1 MRFFRNDLNID
12 FMGARMWA
20 ILGSLIIIG
29 VGIVSLIVKNGPRYG
44 VDFAGG
50 TLVQVKFN
58 VPMEIDTL
66 RSTLKNLELGEILIQ
81 RYGEKEENEVLLRMS
96 GTTSSLEGFETR
108 IGEVLTQTIGADA
121 FEIRR
126 VEMVGPKVGKDLR
139 EKGLWAIIFATLG
152 VLIYT
157 WWRFEFVY
165 ALGAII
171 ALIHDVLVTIGAF
184 SLTNREFTL
193 PVIAALLTIIGY
205 SLNDTIVVF
214 DRVRD
219 NLRLMRNRPLHEILN
234 TSINQTL
241 GRTVLT
247 SLTTFFVVFCL
258 YVMGGEVIND
268 FAFALIIGVIVGT
281 YSSVYIASPVALFF
295 HNLAPSARVAGSAK
309 AKRETGTGM
318 PASSIGP
325 VNKGGVSRM
334 MEQQKQIQTAA
345 SSDSRKKGSKGAS
358 KRRKKNRRG

>member
-1 MRFFRNDLNID
+1 
-12 FMGARMWA
+12 MGARKWA
-20 ILGSLIIIG
+20 ILGSIIIIG
-29 VGIVSLIVKNGPRYG
+29 VGIASLIVKNGPRYG

-66 RSTLKNLELGEILIQ
+66 RNTLKDLDLGEILIQ

-96 GTTSSLEGFETR
+96 ATTSSLEGYETR
-108 IGEVLTQTIGADA
+108 IGEALTETIGADA

-139 EKGLWAIIFATLG
+139 EKGIWAIIFATLG
-152 VLIYT
+152 VLFYT

-171 ALIHDVLVTIGAF
+171 ALLHDVLVTVGAF
-184 SLTNREFTL
+184 SLTGREFTL

-219 NLRLMRNRPLHEILN
+219 NLKLMRNRPLKDILN

-258 YVMGGEVIND
+258 YALGGEVIND

-295 HNLAPSARVAGSAK
+295 HNLAPSAKGAGGAR
-309 AKRETGTGM
+309 AKREMGPGM

-345 SSDSRKKGSKGAS
+345 SSESRKKGTKGSS